1 MKRTHRIGI
10 TAVTAITFLGTM
22 MLAVD
27 LDATAQG
34 RPDRHVPTTLIERP
48 GCDAPPSMDSV
59 EPASHHQTARGVQQ
73 EISVV
78 VPETAVIRVN
88 GRGKVLS
95 AMTNTGCRPRRGD
108 DVYIARPG
116 GTLTRSFD
124 TEIVDR
130 RWTGD
135 FTRSGV
141 QVSQRGPD
149 STD

>member
-10 TAVTAITFLGTM
+10 TVVTAITFLGTM
-22 MLAVD
+22 MVAVD
-27 LDATAQG
+27 LDATATG
-34 RPDRHVPTTLIERP
+34 WPDRHVPTTLIERP
-48 GCDAPPSMDSV
+48 GCDAPPSTDSL
-59 EPASHHQTARGVQQ
+59 EPAGPHQTARGAPQ

-116 GTLTRSFD
+116 GTLTRSFG

-130 RWTGD
+130 LWTGD
-135 FTRSGV
+135 FTRRGV
-141 QVSQRGPD
+141 QVSQRDRD